1 MSHYFYA
8 VASLPSLYYETESFM
23 TPEDFLEFCRYQLSD
38 ADFAEISSLSL
49 LPQAEGG
56 RTEVG
61 KKYYRFERGLRNALV
76 RLRAA
81 RLGID
86 ALDFVATT
94 RSGNDYSDDMT
105 AAELARAAFNAATP
119 ILSEEILDRG
129 RWDMLAQLEAGNFF
143 NLDVLVIYHFRL
155 LLLTKKS
162 SRNHDTG
169 RAGYESVY
177 GNMTESMKNTGI
189 VGA

>member
-23 TPEDFLEFCRYQLSD
+23 TPGDFLEFCRYQLSASD
-38 ADFAEISSLSL
+38 YAEMCGLSL
-49 LPQAEGG
+49 LPQAYSG
-56 RTEVG
+56 RTETA

-86 ALDFVATT
+86 ASDFIATT
-94 RSGNDYSDDMT
+94 REGDDYSDDVT
-105 AAELARAAFNAATP
+105 AAELARAAFSAATP
-119 ILSEEILDRG
+119 LLAEEILDRG
-129 RWDMLAQLEAGNFF
+129 RWEMLAQLEVGNFF

-155 LLLTKKS
+155 LLLARKS
-162 SRNHDTG
+162 SRSHETG

-177 GNMTESMKNTGI
+177 GNMTESMQNTGV